1 MNTLIKI
8 AVVDDHELFVEGVC
22 NLISQISPDYEAI
35 GFTSAEE
42 LLKSANTEQHFTL
55 IITDMA
61 MKGINGLALIAALRA
76 NDIRTPV
83 IVMSGVVEN
92 HSLSEENLIKMGAF
106 AFVHKTAGSEKL
118 KNTVIRALNSDGSEF
133 NERPYA
139 IPQHPSTIGEIKPSK
154 IELPSLGMRQLE
166 VLKLTS
172 SGLSNQDIAEAL
184 SISQNTV
191 KSHLQTVY
199 AEFGVNNRT
208 ACVNRAREL
217 GII

>member
-1 MNTLIKI
+1 MSDPVRI

-22 NLISQISPDYEAI
+22 NLIKQISPTYEAI
-35 GFTSAEE
+35 GFTTAED
-42 LLKSANTEQHFTL
+42 LLKSVNSGSLFKL

-76 NDIRTPV
+76 NKVHTPV
-83 IVMSGVVEN
+83 VVMSGVVEN
-92 HSLSEENLIKMGAF
+92 HSLSEENLLKMGAH
-106 AFVHKTAGSEKL
+106 AFVHKTAGSDKL
-118 KNTVIRALNSDGSEF
+118 RQAIIRALEADIVSIDD
-133 NERPYA
+133 RLYTA
-139 IPQHPSTIGEIKPSK
+139 PQHPSTISEIKPSK

-172 SGLSNQDIAEAL
+172 SGMSNQEIAETL

-191 KSHLQTVY
+191 KSHLQSVY

>member
-1 MNTLIKI
+1 MSNPVTI

-22 NLISQISPDYEAI
+22 NLIKQISPSYEAR
-35 GFTSAEE
+35 GFTTAED
-42 LLKSANTEQHFTL
+42 LLKSVNSGNPYQL

-76 NDIRTPV
+76 NQVRTPV

-92 HSLSEENLIKMGAF
+92 HSLSEENLLKMGAH
-106 AFVHKTAGSEKL
+106 AFVHKTVGSDKL
-118 KNTVIRALNSDGSEF
+118 RAVIIQALDRGDLEDDD
-133 NERPYA
+133 RTYA
-139 IPQHPSTIGEIKPSK
+139 VPQHPSTINEIKPSK

-172 SGLSNQDIAEAL
+172 SGMSNQDIADAL

>member
-1 MNTLIKI
+1 MNMPIKI
-8 AVVDDHELFVEGVC
+8 AVVDDHDLFVEGVC
-22 NLISQISPDYEAI
+22 SLIKQISSSYEVI

-42 LLKSANTEQHFTL
+42 LLKSANSNLPYTL

-76 NDIRTPV
+76 NDIKTPV

-92 HSLSEENLIKMGAF
+92 HSLSEENLLKMGAH
-106 AFVHKTAGSEKL
+106 AFVHKTAGRDKL
-118 KNTVIRALNSDGSEF
+118 RETIIKALDTDNLAFES
-133 NERPYA
+133 RPYSV
-139 IPQHPSTIGEIKPSK
+139 PQDPAFVKGIHPTK

-172 SGLSNQDIAEAL
+172 GGLSNQDIAEAL

-191 KSHLQTVY
+191 KSHLQSVY

>member
-1 MNTLIKI
+1 MSKSVRI

-22 NLISQISPDYEAI
+22 NLIKKISPSYDAI
-35 GFTSAEE
+35 GFTTAED
-42 LLKSANTEQHFTL
+42 LLKSVSSGDVYQL

-76 NDIRTPV
+76 NKVRTPV

-92 HSLSEENLIKMGAF
+92 HSLSEENLLKMGAH
-106 AFVHKTAGSEKL
+106 AFVHKTAGSDKL
-118 KNTVIRALNSDGSEF
+118 RATITKALDRDDLDF
-133 NERPYA
+133 DERPYA
-139 IPQHPSTIGEIKPSK
+139 VPQHPSTIDEIKPSK

-172 SGLSNQDIAEAL
+172 SGMSNQDIADAL